1 MKINI
6 IAVGKI
12 KEKFLKDAIDEYK
25 KRISKFCNLNII
37 EINECVAK
45 VEDKSN
51 IKKSLEEEGKAILS
65 KVKNGYTVVLDIDG
79 KEYSTLELSNIVNG
93 IMLNGNSEIS
103 FIIGGSYGLSEDVK
117 KTADLRLSFSRL
129 TFPHQ
134 LFRLILIEQIYRVFK
149 IVNNEP
155 YHK

>member
-45 VEDKSN
+45 VEDKSS
-51 IKKSLEEEGKAILS
+51 IKKTLEEEGKAILS

-79 KEYSTLELSNIVNG
+79 KEYSTLELSDIVNE